1 MEQVNLIH
9 SQAGQL
15 EAQILLSYEN
25 KAVLLSQD
33 RICVGV
39 KDEENNVYRMVDNI
53 KPLDLHYFLHFG
65 A

>member
-1 MEQVNLIH
+1 MEQVILIH
-9 SQAGQL
+9 SVGQL
-15 EAQILLSYEN
+15 EAKILLSFED

-33 RICVGV
+33 RLCVGV
-39 KDEENNVYRMVDNI
+39 KDEENNVYRMVSEL